1 MDTLTFWDGK
11 WHEGNTPVMGPRDH
25 GLWLASVVF
34 DGGRA
39 IQGCGPDL
47 DQHSA
52 RVLRSAR
59 TIGLA
64 PTKTADEIHELSR
77 EAVRRFGN
85 AVDLYVRP
93 MFWATESANGGP
105 IVPAPETTKFCL
117 CVYVAPMPGKDKGL
131 SLGLC
136 HTIRRPTPNTAP
148 TDAKAACLYPNSWRG
163 VSEVQ
168 ARGFQNGIVLDAN
181 GNVAETCSSNIFLV
195 KDGVVATPVANG
207 TFLAGITRN
216 RTIALLRDEGF
227 KVEERTVSTADL
239 DTADELFTTGN
250 AGKVQPVVRY
260 ESRDLQ
266 PGPVARR
273 ARGLYAEYTQQ
284 HRIC

>member
-1 MDTLTFWDGK
+1 MDTLTFWEGK
-11 WHEGNTPVMGPRDH
+11 WHEGNHPVMGPRDH

-52 RVLRSAR
+52 RVIRSAR
-59 TIGLA
+59 TIGLE
-64 PTKTADEIHELSR
+64 PKLTAEEIHELSR
-77 EAVRRFGN
+77 EAVRRFGPK
-85 AVDLYVRP
+85 VDLYVRP
-93 MFWATESANGGP
+93 MFWATASATGGP
-105 IVPAPETTKFCL
+105 IRPDPETTKFCL
-117 CVYVAPMPGKDKGL
+117 CVYVAPLPNGGGL
-131 SLGLC
+131 TLGLC
-136 HTIRRPTPNTAP
+136 RTVRRPMPDMAP

-163 VSEVQ
+163 VAEVQ

-195 KDGVVATPVANG
+195 KDGVVSTPVANG

-216 RTIALLRDEGF
+216 RTMTLLRAAGIRVDEC
-227 KVEERTVSTADL
+227 TVRPEDL
-239 DTADELFTTGN
+239 DTADEIFSTGN
-250 AGKVQPVVRY
+250 AGKVQPVIRY

-266 PGPVARR
+266 PGPVVRKARE
-273 ARGLYAEYTQQ
+273 LYTEYTHG

>member
-11 WHEGNTPVMGPRDH
+11 WHEGNIQVMGPRDH

-39 IQGCGPDL
+39 IGGCAPDL

-52 RVLRSAR
+52 RVIRSAR

-64 PTKTADEIHELSR
+64 PTKTAGEILELSH

-85 AVDLYVRP
+85 KVDLYVRP
-93 MFWATESANGGP
+93 MFWATESAVGGP
-105 IVPAPETTKFCL
+105 IHPEPSTTKFCL
-117 CVYVAPMPGKDKGL
+117 CVYVAPMPDRGGL
-131 SLGLC
+131 ALGRC
-136 HTIRRPTPNTAP
+136 RTIRRPMPDMAP

-163 VSEVQ
+163 VAEMRQ
-168 ARGFQNGIVLDAN
+168 RGFSNGIVLDAN
-181 GNVAETCSSNIFLV
+181 GNVAETCSSNVFLV
-195 KDGVVATPVANG
+195 KYGVAATPVANG

-216 RTIALLRDEGF
+216 RTMTLLRQAGVT
-227 KVEERTVSTADL
+227 VEERTVRPEEL
-239 DTADELFTTGN
+239 DTADEIFTTGN
-250 AGKVQPVVRY
+250 AGKVQPVIRY

-273 ARGLYAEYTQQ
+273 ANELYRDYAAQS
-284 HRIC
+284 RVC